1 MLNIFIFMA
10 LVHYRDANNIPFS
23 SDKSAFRHILG
34 KSLSRPITPDKL
46 DAKLAEN
53 RIIEN
58 ISSGQD

>member
-1 MLNIFIFMA
+1 MA